1 MSRTTIRSWPSLATA
16 LLFIL
21 GACYVLFRELLH
33 GAELT
38 PSHVLTAL
46 ALLAA
51 IAAGHSW
58 LAALRAGRLL
68 LGLGLALVAIAA
80 LGYIVIS
87 SAARNAETGAAKAAS
102 IAAANAQRPAVEK
115 KRAEALFLLDPCPAG
130 FPASATGLKC
140 GLRQARDAE
149 CATGKGGRCDGRA
162 YSVTTYEAAIQGY
175 DRQLAALGPAAEP
188 HAGYRQAAALWVRLR
203 GGDVRV
209 IEDTLVLVMPF
220 LAVLITEVGTIVFL
234 SMALGHR
241 PAAERQVTAS
251 ANDEATVMIA
261 LPANDH
267 PQPPAPDRGRKD
279 SKNANSPAPAPAS
292 KSSGTVVAFPGPA
305 NKASD
310 AAHPV
315 LAALAAAG
323 GEVPSHEALARLM
336 GVTGGE
342 ASKRVAEVAALLVI
356 ERRGKKK
363 ALRLRG

>member
-209 IEDTLVLVMPF
+209 IED
-220 LAVLITEVGTIVFL
+220 
-234 SMALGHR
+234 SR
-241 PAAERQVTAS
+241 PA
-251 ANDEATVMIA
+251 
-261 LPANDH
+261 
-267 PQPPAPDRGRKD
+267 PPPTHQ
-279 SKNANSPAPAPAS
+279 PAPACARRRRHPTDHRRARATLTGARRNPRPRS
-292 KSSGTVVAFPGPA
+292 DTPRRRAARRRGIGRHLVLCVGWCQLGAPQLAHATGTPRGPLCGRPRVR
-305 NKASD
+305 SRPLLPD
-310 AAHPV
+310 RRPPPCPRQGQG
-315 LAALAAAG
+315 LLCRG
-323 GEVPSHEALARLM
+323 RRRALARLARSC
-336 GVTGGE
+336 V
-342 ASKRVAEVAALLVI
+342 SQS
-356 ERRGKKK
+356 
-363 ALRLRG
+363 ALRS